1 MVVPHLR
8 VVEVHGGHL
17 RVDPDADVV
26 VHRAPV
32 LELLS
37 AYRFGIFAGKVE
49 YKRLINGYTIVCT
62 STNNNH
68 HYTNNNHLLALRE
81 IVLVNIST
89 ERSTTLMLLP

>member
-1 MVVPHLR
+1 
-8 VVEVHGGHL
+8 
-17 RVDPDADVV
+17 
-26 VHRAPV
+26 
-32 LELLS
+32 
-37 AYRFGIFAGKVE
+37 
-49 YKRLINGYTIVCT
+49 LINGYTIVCT